1 MSITVRCLFLIGKI
15 LDGWGLSW
23 KVLIVS
29 LTTAFLEVTSVGL
42 QGATFG
48 AVSLDAFAIRLPVF
62 V

>member
-29 LTTAFLEVTSVGL
+29 LTTPFLEVTSVGL

-48 AVSLDAFAIRLPVF
+48 AVSLDAFAILSLIHI
-62 V
+62 